1 MQFGLSLPPF
11 GEHADPRLVRSLAVD
26 AEAAG
31 WDGFFLWD
39 HMVFRKAP
47 LAVADPWIALAAVAG
62 ATERIRIGTMVA
74 PPRRRPWVVARQA
87 VGLDRLSDGRFV
99 LGVGLGAPVHQDFGS
114 FGEATNDR
122 ERAAML
128 DESLALLERFTSG
141 QKPACGNAL
150 SGQGRDVPAP
160 AGAVTD
166 PDLGGRLLA
175 GSGPDAKGS
184 ALSGRRAGTQRGPL
198 RPSDLSQI
206 RELIDHHRGS
216 QGSST
221 TSSPVPPRGRGRRAT
236 RRSSRP
242 GSRPAPPGGSRTSA
256 CGDSAEAG
264 PTRPGRRTRSPAA
277 CVAAHRSPDAA
288 HGRPAV
294 SRRDPARP
302 AGFRRLG

>member
-1 MQFGLSLPPF
+1 MGRVLPLGSHGVPQ
-11 GEHADPRLVRSLAVD
+11 GAARGCRPLDRARRSGWRHRTHPHRHDGGAPASPAVGGG
-26 AEAAG
+26 AAG
-31 WDGFFLWD
+31 C
-39 HMVFRKAP
+39 RARPP
-47 LAVADPWIALAAVAG
+47 LRRPV
-62 ATERIRIGTMVA
+62 R
-74 PPRRRPWVVARQA
+74 PRRRPGCPGPPGLRVVRGGHERPRARGHARRVARV
-87 VGLDRLSDGRFV
+87 VGT
-99 LGVGLGAPVHQDFGS
+99 VHEWTEG
-114 FGEATNDR
+114 
-122 ERAAML
+122 
-128 DESLALLERFTSG
+128 
-141 QKPACGNAL
+141 PACGNAL

-206 RELIDHHRGS
+206 REFIDHHRGS

-264 PTRPGRRTRSPAA
+264 PTRPGRRTRSPVA

-302 AGFRRLG
+302 GRFRRLG